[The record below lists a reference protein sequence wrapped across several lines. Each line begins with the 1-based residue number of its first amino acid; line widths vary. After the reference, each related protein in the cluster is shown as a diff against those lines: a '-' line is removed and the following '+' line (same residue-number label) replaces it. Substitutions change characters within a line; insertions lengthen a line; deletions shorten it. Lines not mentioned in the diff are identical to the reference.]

1 MTQPPDGDGGGGLGR
16 LRWDRYV
23 AAPDEQVLR
32 LSVTSTLFPHLSLRS
47 RNVFRIGLA
56 ALFLLLIALGVLRWQ
71 APMIAVSALGL
82 PLVFLLYL
90 YEADIHRDLKLRILV
105 PTALLGIG
113 LGVGW
118 ALATGSLVAGFYDVS
133 LANASSRRLAQLVG
147 IAVPVGG
154 AVLMLAPAV
163 VMRLIRPTRKSLDG
177 FVIGSLSAISF
188 TAAATLARMAPQ
200 FATGVTAG
208 DRPATVML
216 AQAGV
221 LGVAIPVMTAAMG
234 GLVGAALWFGRWKLV
249 VYSVLATLILFGALG
264 LWEATPALEGV
275 DLGAHV
281 MFAVLALLALRIG
294 LQNLLLREEHE
305 GPDPDRRV
313 TTHRWLLTTMAAG
326 LGVVVAA
333 GITASVMATPRE
345 PRYTC
350 PPDCGRPPIGEPI
363 DINPRFVAEDG
374 EFSVQYPS
382 PGSLYEPTLYEDWVA
397 LEYLGGDT
405 GVLDLWGE
413 PAGKRT
419 ARQVVE
425 KMIADYYPDAT
436 LDYEIPNAMVGYEP
450 GYGAVFDDYPQD
462 TSGVFTR
469 LRIVALAA
477 VKNDYALVAT
487 AVGPYHEFTPD
498 FGTGHPSGVNLALA
512 LDMGKYVNSFRW
524 HSQPAG

>member
-1 MTQPPDGDGGGGLGR
+1 MTQTPTGDGGT
-16 LRWDRYV
+16 LRMDTYV
-23 AAPDEQVLR
+23 LAPDEQVLR
-32 LSVTSTLFPHLSLRS
+32 LSVASSLFPHLPLRS
-47 RNVFRIGLA
+47 RNVFRVGLA
-56 ALFLLLIALGVLRWQ
+56 ALFLLLIALGVLRLQ

-90 YEADIHRDLKLRILV
+90 YETDIHRELTVRMLV

-118 ALATGSLVAGFYDVS
+118 ALATGSLVADFYDVS

-147 IAVPVGG
+147 VAVPVG
-154 AVLMLAPAV
+154 AAILMLVPTV
-163 VMRLIRPTRKSLDG
+163 VMRLVHPTRESLDG

-188 TAAATLARMAPQ
+188 TGAATLARMAPQ
-200 FATGVTAG
+200 FATGTVAG
-208 DRPATVML
+208 DRPASVML
-216 AQAGV
+216 FQACV
-221 LGVAIPVMTAAMG
+221 QGVAIPLMTAAMG
-234 GLVGAALWFGRWKLV
+234 GLVGAALWFGRPKFLAIA
-249 VYSVLATLILFGALG
+249 VLAALVLFAAVG
-264 LWEATPALEGV
+264 LWEATPALEGM
-275 DLGAHV
+275 DLGAHL
-281 MFAVLALLALRIG
+281 MFAAIALLALRLG
-294 LQNLLLREEHE
+294 LQYCVLHEEHQAAN
-305 GPDPDRRV
+305 PDGRV
-313 TTHRWLLTTMAAG
+313 TTHRQLFKTLGAG
-326 LGVVVAA
+326 LVVVVAA
-333 GITASVMATPRE
+333 GLTASVIATPSK
-345 PRYTC
+345 PRYMC

-363 DINPRFVAEDG
+363 DINPRFFAEDG
-374 EFSVQYPS
+374 EFSVQYPA
-382 PGSLYEPTLYEDWVA
+382 PGSLYKPTLYQDWVA

-413 PAGKRT
+413 PAGNRT

-425 KMIADYYPDAT
+425 KMITDYYPDAT

-477 VKNDYALVAT
+477 VKNDYALAVT

-524 HSQPAG
+524 HSQSAS

>member
-1 MTQPPDGDGGGGLGR
+1 MTQPPNGDGGGGLGS
-16 LRWDRYV
+16 LRWDAYV

-32 LSVTSTLFPHLSLRS
+32 LSVASSLFPHLPLRS
-47 RNVFRIGLA
+47 RNVFRVGLA
-56 ALFLLLIALGVLRWQ
+56 VLFLLLIALGLLRWQ

-82 PLVFLLYL
+82 PLIFLLYL
-90 YEADIHRDLKLRILV
+90 YEANIHRDLTLRMLV

-113 LGVGW
+113 LGVVW

-147 IAVPVGG
+147 IAVPVGAG
-154 AVLMLAPAV
+154 ILMLVPAV
-163 VMRLIRPTRKSLDG
+163 VMRLVRPTREALDG

-188 TAAATLARMAPQ
+188 TAAATLSRMAPQ
-200 FATGVTAG
+200 FSTGVTAG

-216 AQAGV
+216 AQAGTQ
-221 LGVAIPVMTAAMG
+221 GVAIPLTTAAMG
-234 GLVGAALWFGRWKLV
+234 GLVGAALWFGRWKPM
-249 VYSVLATLILFGALG
+249 VYCVLATLVLFAALG

-275 DLGAHV
+275 DFGAHL
-281 MFAVLALLALRIG
+281 MFAVIALLALRIG
-294 LQNLLLREEHE
+294 LQYFLLREDYET
-305 GPDPDRRV
+305 PDPDRRV
-313 TTHRWLLTTMAAG
+313 TTHRWLFTTMGSA
-326 LGVVVAA
+326 LVVVVAA
-333 GITASVMATPRE
+333 GLTAAVIATPPK

-363 DINPRFVAEDG
+363 DINPRFVSKDG

-382 PGSLYEPTLYEDWVA
+382 PGSLYKPTLYEDWVA
-397 LEYLGGDT
+397 LEYLGSDT

-524 HSQPAG
+524 RSTPAA